1 MKKAN
6 VTVRKATVSHEDIK
20 SILTMGENMFLWSG
34 VKEQGA
40 EYDAHSIA
48 TTAQTLINHPDSAIF
63 MAEADGKKVG
73 MVAVTKM
80 PAFYNMTQSIVN
92 EFIWWI
98 EPDYRCS
105 SVIKQL
111 ISSVK
116 TWAKNK
122 RTPWLHL
129 HLSNNGHKQYRL
141 RNMIRE
147 ES

>member
-1 MKKAN
+1 VKKAN
-6 VTVRKATVSHEDIK
+6 VTVRKASVVPDDIK
-20 SILTMGENMFLWSG
+20 AILSMGHNVFQWSG
-34 VKEQGA
+34 VGEQGA
-40 EYDAHSIA
+40 TYDPQSIA
-48 TTAQTLINHPDSAIF
+48 TTAQMLINNNDSAVFI
-63 MAEADGKKVG
+63 AEADGKHVG
-73 MVAVTKM
+73 MVAVTRM
-80 PAFYNMTQSIVN
+80 PAFYNAAQHVVN
-92 EFIWWI
+92 EFVWWI

-111 ISSVK
+111 VAAVK

-141 RNMIRE
+141 RNMTGE